1 MGRPR
6 FARKN
11 VAVDVPE
18 LLASVPRELPHSR
31 QRPELRYQLA
41 DDVVAVSGAEPGHG
55 AVHALEG
62 GITLQPVAALDA
74 VGEGVTIGPVY
85 RRGEGGGVAV
95 PTGQVLVRFPEDDSA
110 DAHREELAAAGYE
123 IAQVLGYAP
132 QAAWVRATSGSVAD
146 ALRDLDHLDAVPG
159 IENVEVQML
168 SEASPR

>member
-1 MGRPR
+1 M
-6 FARKN
+6 A
-11 VAVDVPE
+11 E

-41 DDVVAVSGAEPGHG
+41 DDLIAVSGGEPGHG

-62 GITLQPVAALDA
+62 GITLQPVAALGDA
-74 VGEGVTIGPVY
+74 VAEGVTIGPVY

-95 PTGQVLVRFPEDDSA
+95 PTGQVLVRFPEHDSA
-110 DAHREELAAAGYE
+110 DAHRDELAAAGYE

-132 QAAWVRATSGSVAD
+132 QAAWVRATSGSVVD
-146 ALRDLDHLDAVPG
+146 ALHDLDHLDAVPG